1 MKTIRRIYF
10 YAVALISLE
19 VVLWGMIGLARS
31 IFSDSIGGG
40 VDQLAQALA
49 LILVGVPVFGIH
61 WWAAQRSASKDEEE
75 HASAVRALF
84 LYGALLGLLIP
95 LTQNGLAFI
104 NRLIIDLF
112 NIPSSRAMLGGY
124 QSLSDNLIA
133 ALMNGLVAAYF
144 IHILRGDWQDLSDK
158 SAISLMRR
166 VYRYIWVLYSLI
178 MSIIGVNQILRYL
191 FSLGTE
197 YARSDNYYE
206 ALLANGLA
214 LTLVGIP
221 LWVWSWKVVQDALR
235 DPAERASLLRL
246 GMLYILSLSGVIFV
260 LSTTGIVI
268 DGFLRLLLK
277 EINSFGDFFEE
288 ISSPLALTI
297 PLGAVWAYY
306 GNWLKRDLAALP
318 NAPRRD
324 SLNRL
329 YYYILSF
336 IGLFA
341 SFTGIAM
348 LLSFLIDTSTGASL
362 FSGGMATRLADSL
375 ATLFVGLPLWLKT
388 WFPMQ
393 SQALALDERGD
404 HARRSSIRKI
414 YLYFALFVG
423 VVGGM
428 ISAVRLISLLLQVL
442 LGKKPIGF
450 TDDFLNALQLLI
462 LFGGLLAYHW
472 QSLRRDGILR
482 GELLQ
487 EKTDTLT
494 ALLLDNGDETLLP
507 QLVSAMDVES
517 AGINLRLQNPNEKL
531 NPADALLLPL
541 DLALNPSEML
551 TTSLRDFNGSKF
563 LLPRESDN
571 WYWMKNP
578 KQVAKSL
585 RQLAEGEEVKQSHK
599 TPGWMVLVYILAAI
613 TVMEIILFLLMVAF
627 DRSF

>member
-31 IFSDSIGGG
+31 IFSNSIGSG
-40 VDQLAQALA
+40 VAQLAQALA

-75 HASAVRALF
+75 HTSAVRALF
-84 LYGALLGLLIP
+84 LYSALLGLLIP

-104 NRLIIDLF
+104 NRLIIDFF

-124 QSLSDNLIA
+124 QSLSDNFIA

-144 IHILRGDWQDLSDK
+144 VYILRGDWREIVNKTALTL
-158 SAISLMRR
+158 IRR
-166 VYRYIWVLYSLI
+166 IYRYIWVIYSLV
-178 MSIIGVNQILRYL
+178 MSIIGVNQILLYL
-191 FSLGTE
+191 FSLVTE
-197 YARSDNYYE
+197 YAHADNYYE
-206 ALLANGLA
+206 TLLANGLA
-214 LTLVGIP
+214 LALVGIP
-221 LWVWSWKVVQDALR
+221 LWVWAWKVAQDALK

-260 LSTTGIVI
+260 LTTTGII
-268 DGFLRLLLK
+268 INEFIQLLLK
-277 EINSFGDFFEE
+277 ETNSFRDFLQAIEE
-288 ISSPLALTI
+288 PLAVAI

-306 GNWLKRDLAALP
+306 GNWLKRDLTALP

-341 SFTGIAM
+341 SFVGVAM
-348 LLSFLIDTSTGASL
+348 LLSFLIDTIFGTSIWNGSL
-362 FSGGMATRLADSL
+362 ETRLADSL
-375 ATLFVGLPLWLKT
+375 ATLFVSLPLWLKT

-393 SQALALDERGD
+393 AQALALDERGD

-414 YLYFALFVG
+414 YLYLALFAG

-428 ISAVRLISLLLQVL
+428 AAAVLLISLLLQIL
-442 LGKKPIGF
+442 LGTKPVGF
-450 TDDFLNALQLLI
+450 TDDFLNALQMLI

-487 EKTDTLT
+487 EKADTFT

-507 QLVSAMDVES
+507 QLTSVMEAES
-517 AGINLRLQNPNEKL
+517 AGINLILQNPKEEL
-531 NPADALLLPL
+531 PAADALLLPL
-541 DLALNPSEML
+541 DLALNPSELL
-551 TTSLRDFNGSKF
+551 TITLREFNGSKF
-563 LLPRESDN
+563 LLPRESDD
-571 WYWMKNP
+571 WFWMKNP
-578 KQVAKSL
+578 KLIAKSL
-585 RQLAEGEEVKQSHK
+585 RQLAEGEDIQQSHK
-599 TPGWMVLVYILAAI
+599 SPGWMILVYILAGI
-613 TVMEIILFLLMVAF
+613 TVVEMIFFLLVMTF
-627 DRSF
+627 NSF

>member
-31 IFSDSIGGG
+31 IFSNSVGSG
-40 VDQLAQALA
+40 VAQLAQALA

-75 HASAVRALF
+75 HTSAVRALF
-84 LYGALLGLLIP
+84 LYSALLGLLIP

-104 NRLIIDLF
+104 NRLIIDFF

-124 QSLSDNLIA
+124 QSLSDNFIA

-144 IHILRGDWQDLSDK
+144 VYILRGDWREIVNKTALTL
-158 SAISLMRR
+158 IRR
-166 VYRYIWVLYSLI
+166 IYRYIWVIYSLV
-178 MSIIGVNQILRYL
+178 MSIIGVNQILLYL
-191 FSLGTE
+191 FSLVTE
-197 YARSDNYYE
+197 YAHADNYYE
-206 ALLANGLA
+206 TLLANGLA
-214 LTLVGIP
+214 LALVGIP
-221 LWVWSWKVVQDALR
+221 LWVWAWKVAQDALK

-260 LSTTGIVI
+260 LTTTGII
-268 DGFLRLLLK
+268 INEFIQLLLK
-277 EINSFGDFFEE
+277 ETNSFRDFLQAIEE
-288 ISSPLALTI
+288 PLAVAI

-306 GNWLKRDLAALP
+306 GNWLKRDLTALP

-341 SFTGIAM
+341 SFVGVAM
-348 LLSFLIDTSTGASL
+348 LLSFLIDTIFGTSIWNGSL
-362 FSGGMATRLADSL
+362 ETRLADSL
-375 ATLFVGLPLWLKT
+375 ATLFVSLPLWLKT

-393 SQALALDERGD
+393 AQALALDERGD

-414 YLYFALFVG
+414 YLYLALFAG

-428 ISAVRLISLLLQVL
+428 AAAVLLISLLLQIL
-442 LGKKPIGF
+442 LGTKPVGF
-450 TDDFLNALQLLI
+450 TDDFLNALQMLI

-487 EKTDTLT
+487 EKADTFT

-507 QLVSAMDVES
+507 QLTSVMEAES
-517 AGINLRLQNPNEKL
+517 AGINLILQNPKEEL
-531 NPADALLLPL
+531 PAADALLLPL
-541 DLALNPSEML
+541 DLALNPSELL
-551 TTSLRDFNGSKF
+551 TITLREFNGSKF
-563 LLPRESDN
+563 LLPRESDD
-571 WYWMKNP
+571 WFWMKNP
-578 KQVAKSL
+578 KLIAKSL
-585 RQLAEGEEVKQSHK
+585 RQLAEGEDIQQSHK
-599 TPGWMVLVYILAAI
+599 SPGWMILVYILAGI
-613 TVMEIILFLLMVAF
+613 TVVEMIFFLLVMTF
-627 DRSF
+627 NSF